1 VLLPPLL
8 VAIRALTQGD
18 PRRWQA
24 QIATGWDLKVFSPP
38 LMGDGTNSQRGWP
51 Q

>member
-38 LMGDGTNSQRGWP
+38 LMGDGTNAQRGWL